1 MKSPDQTDRQPR
13 CARGLSSSVRH
24 KMNLLVVSLGTIGI
38 VCLSGCARHEDS
50 VKDVTKNET
59 IILKKH
65 SDQGGVAGISIA
77 VSGLIFGKGELQ
89 LLLNGAV
96 YKKETVSGAVSF
108 EWGGDWYAD
117 QAEVRYLAGTASDGS
132 LTLKYEFRDL

>member
-13 CARGLSSSVRH
+13 CSRWLCSSVRH
-24 KMNLLVVSLGTIGI
+24 QRKWLLVALGTIAVI
-38 VCLSGCARHEDS
+38 CLSGCARHEVS

-59 IILKKH
+59 LILKKQ
-65 SDQGGVAGISIA
+65 SDQGGIVGISIA
-77 VSGLIFGKGELQ
+77 VSGSIAGKGELQ
-89 LLLNGAV
+89 LILNGSV
-96 YKKETVSGAVSF
+96 YKKETVSGVVSF

-117 QAEVRYLAGTASDGS
+117 QAEVRYLAGTASGGS